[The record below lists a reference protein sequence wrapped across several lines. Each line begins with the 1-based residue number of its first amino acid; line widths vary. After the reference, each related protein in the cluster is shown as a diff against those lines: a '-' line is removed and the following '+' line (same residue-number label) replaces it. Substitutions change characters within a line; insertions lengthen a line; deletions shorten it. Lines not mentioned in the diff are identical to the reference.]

1 MDADGCGLTPMDVAF
16 LHFRL
21 EKRYDPSHHERTSHV
36 VPSDSRGRFPHMP
49 DRRPAAKEIPAKGK
63 ITAVDLFKNGL
74 AVVTCEVALG
84 KPGVYVL
91 DEVPQPVHGTY
102 SIESPAGW
110 SPWSRCAMSTFPSP
124 TSNPATCKTTSRARR
139 SLSIS
144 RGTSG
149 PPSSAR

>member
-1 MDADGCGLTPMDVAF
+1 M
-16 LHFRL
+16 
-21 EKRYDPSHHERTSHV
+21 
-36 VPSDSRGRFPHMP
+36 VPSDSRGRSPHVP
-49 DRRPAAKEIPAKGK
+49 DRRPRRAQEIPAKGK

-74 AVVTCEVALG
+74 AVVTYEVALG

-102 SIESPAGW
+102 SIESAGRVE
-110 SPWSRCAMSTFPSP
+110 SLVKMVAMSTFPSP
-124 TSNPATCKTTSRARR
+124 TSNQATCKTTSQARR

-144 RGTSG
+144 RATSG